1 MHLQTS
7 LVSVEGLSRLVDP
20 SQLTSD
26 LGGSLEYDHV
36 EWTELR
42 LGLEEFLGAASQLL
56 AQLDQLEA
64 GLNRLPEPQ
73 DVDEAR
79 KWVESRSGGART
91 TAQDGESIS
100 APFLGCWRSTV
111 VSGTPSP
118 PHRLTP
124 LSVRGGA
131 CSSACGS
138 APPTATPPLKAAE
151 VGVTAAGCQAGRTSR
166 AWRQRCRLFW
176 TGCKQ
181 LAVTSCRAGM
191 TRSCIWTKLC
201 SCTCSSRTPP
211 RRGGRDQRCLC
222 LRAGRRSSDGIFF
235 SNQMSE
241 WIAHSKDLFVQS
253 LAEVG
258 QSHQH
263 ALDLQTQ
270 HQHFTA
276 NCMVRF

>member
-79 KWVESRSGGART
+79 KWVELRNGSART

-100 APFLGCWRSTV
+100 VPF
-111 VSGTPSP
+111 
-118 PHRLTP
+118 
-124 LSVRGGA
+124 
-131 CSSACGS
+131 
-138 APPTATPPLKAAE
+138 
-151 VGVTAAGCQAGRTSR
+151 
-166 AWRQRCRLFW
+166 
-176 TGCKQ
+176 
-181 LAVTSCRAGM
+181 
-191 TRSCIWTKLC
+191 
-201 SCTCSSRTPP
+201 
-211 RRGGRDQRCLC
+211 
-222 LRAGRRSSDGIFF
+222 
-235 SNQMSE
+235 
-241 WIAHSKDLFVQS
+241 
-253 LAEVG
+253 
-258 QSHQH
+258 
-263 ALDLQTQ
+263 
-270 HQHFTA
+270 
-276 NCMVRF
+276 